1 MNYLTFELLVF
12 KIVIFFS
19 RSSWETCW
27 KRLKPSEGEER
38 RNRGKGASIGR
49 RDEDSSP
56 ASRRQGKKKRRKKK
70 HLISRN
76 KKISCRKKK
85 SIQPTIWQKNEQER
99 RRSFVAVRSRNKLTS
114 NP

>member
-56 ASRRQGKKKRRKKK
+56 ASRRQGKKKRKKK